1 MDVSAWCRDDYSYF
15 VIGMIACAARVAVL
29 PVSLSLLNSSLNP
42 QNPKTIVQRAI
53 APPEYHSGHQPLHP
67 PKAIRLS
74 LGLSL
79 LPLPPTLLSFFFNPQ
94 LLDGTLLALH
104 QPLTRTNIKRLSVI
118 L

>member
-1 MDVSAWCRDDYSYF
+1 M
-15 VIGMIACAARVAVL
+15 IGMIACAARVAVF

-53 APPEYHSGHQPLHP
+53 APPKYHSGRQPLHS
-67 PKAIRLS
+67 PKAIRLR

-79 LPLPPTLLSFFFNPQ
+79 LPLPPTLLSFLFNPQ
-94 LLDGTLLALH
+94 ILDGPLLALH